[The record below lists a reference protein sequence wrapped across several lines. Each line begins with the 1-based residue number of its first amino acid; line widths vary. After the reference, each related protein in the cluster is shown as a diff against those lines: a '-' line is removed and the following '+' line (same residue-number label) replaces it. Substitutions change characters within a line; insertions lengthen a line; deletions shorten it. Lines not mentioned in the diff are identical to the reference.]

1 MPAALHG
8 PAGPSTPRAR
18 GNCHHTK
25 RRTRGAG
32 GAPGMVRDGACPNLL
47 QRRSGLGST
56 TEESAEYQRFFS
68 CISARPGPLQQI
80 WTTRAA
86 AGPGRGAASRTTT
99 TAASRSAGR
108 AHENVHQGLVLAGRG
123 VWPRAPPG
131 IGSVFRS
138 REGGSDRCSR
148 ERGGHLGEKGADRI
162 RRGAVPAPH
171 SIPLADRPAWWGSVS
186 HVVTRSLCL
195 DHLRAVGPLMFRWT
209 TVFRE
214 PGGPT
219 EHKWSKQKSAAM
231 SPLATLRPA
240 PASPSYEY

>member
-18 GNCHHTK
+18 GKCHHTK

-32 GAPGMVRDGACPNLL
+32 GAPGMVREGACPNLL
-47 QRRSGLGST
+47 QRRSGLGSA
-56 TEESAEYQRFFS
+56 TEESAEYQRFSRASRLDPGLCNRFGQPAPLRAPGGAPRAGRRPRRHPDRPGGPTRTS
-68 CISARPGPLQQI
+68 TRGSSSRVAVSGPGRLLASGVYFALEKPVPTAALESGADISARKGP
-80 WTTRAA
+80 TASDE
-86 AGPGRGAASRTTT
+86 GRFRRPT
-99 TAASRSAGR
+99 
-108 AHENVHQGLVLAGRG
+108 
-123 VWPRAPPG
+123 P
-131 IGSVFRS
+131 FRS
-138 REGGSDRCSR
+138 P
-148 ERGGHLGEKGADRI
+148 I
-162 RRGAVPAPH
+162 V
-171 SIPLADRPAWWGSVS
+171 AWWGSVS

-209 TVFRE
+209 TVFRA

>member
-56 TEESAEYQRFFS
+56 TEERAEYQRFFS

-123 VWPRAPPG
+123 TRRTPAHRCAREAGSSSRVAVSGPG
-131 IGSVFRS
+131 RLLASGVYFALEKAVPTAALESGADISARKGPTASDEGRFRRPTPFRS
-138 REGGSDRCSR
+138 PIVPHG
-148 ERGGHLGEKGADRI
+148 
-162 RRGAVPAPH
+162 GAV
-171 SIPLADRPAWWGSVS
+171 SR
-186 HVVTRSLCL
+186 
-195 DHLRAVGPLMFRWT
+195 
-209 TVFRE
+209 
-214 PGGPT
+214 
-219 EHKWSKQKSAAM
+219 M
-231 SPLATLRPA
+231 S
-240 PASPSYEY
+240 